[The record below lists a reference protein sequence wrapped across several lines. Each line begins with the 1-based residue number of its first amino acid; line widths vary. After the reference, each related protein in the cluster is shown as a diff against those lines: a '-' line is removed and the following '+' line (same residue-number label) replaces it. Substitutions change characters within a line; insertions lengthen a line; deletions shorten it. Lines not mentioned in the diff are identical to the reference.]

1 MDANIAQ
8 PRTPSRRRLAAAP
21 QESARGPRISPALSR
36 RQFIVAAATAAGGLA
51 IGIAPARALP
61 IAARP
66 WSPETADPREFDA
79 WLVIEP
85 DDRIVI
91 RYPRSEM
98 GQGSFTALPMMVAE
112 ELAADWSKVTAEFAS
127 ANRNLRQDFVYGK
140 DMSSVGSHSV
150 RFSHRQMQQVG
161 ASARVRLVRA
171 AARRWGVPEAECE
184 AGQSRV
190 THKPTGRSFGYGA
203 LAAEAAKI
211 ALDREPALKP
221 PAAYTLI
228 GTPTPRLDVPPK
240 INGTAAYGIDTRVP
254 GMVYAAVVGCP
265 VPGGTVKSVD
275 DRAAKAVRGVMAV
288 VDLGNAVAVVADRFW
303 RAKKASEALAIAWNP
318 GAGAGSDSAQF
329 AEAYRAALDG
339 PAATARNDGDIDK
352 AMQNAAKR
360 IEALYEVP
368 YLAHAPMEPLNA
380 TAHYRPDR
388 LDVWIGTQNALLTL
402 RTAARV
408 AGLPP
413 DKVFVHNCFCG
424 GGFGRRSFNDEMVQ
438 AIRVSK
444 AIGKPVK
451 LIWTREEDIRHD
463 RFRPQAAIRFRA
475 AFAADGTPTALDI
488 RTAVG
493 SLLRSLGLNKV
504 ASGIEPMAVEGLAN
518 SPYAIASTRVDCV
531 LKNTHIPVSFW
542 RSVGSSQNAFAIE
555 SFIDEMAHAAG
566 QDPYRFRRKLLA
578 GRADFVK
585 VLDTLAEKSGW
596 GTPLPAG
603 MGRGIAIHECYGSI
617 VGAVAEVAVRDGQV
631 KVERAVVALDCGH
644 AVNPLT
650 IAEQLEGGT
659 IWGLSAALY
668 GKNTVK
674 DGAVVETNFDTY
686 PVVRMA
692 DAPKIETHLAL
703 TGGQKWGGVGEPGV
717 APIAP
722 AVTNAIF
729 AATGKRIR
737 QLPIRDTDLSG
748 RT

>member
-1 MDANIAQ
+1 MNATVAM
-8 PRTPSRRRLAAAP
+8 
-21 QESARGPRISPALSR
+21 PALSR
-36 RQFIVAAATAAGGLA
+36 RQFIVTGLTAAGGLA
-51 IGIAPARALP
+51 IGIGPAGALP
-61 IAARP
+61 IAAQP
-66 WSPETADPREFDA
+66 WSPETADPHEMNA

-85 DDRIVI
+85 DDTIII

-112 ELAADWSKVTAEFAS
+112 ELEADWSKVTAEFAS

-150 RFSHRQMQQVG
+150 RFSHQQMQQVG
-161 ASARVRLVRA
+161 ASARVRLVLA
-171 AARRWGVPEAECE
+171 AAKRWGVPEAECE
-184 AGQSRV
+184 AKLGKV
-190 THKPTGRSFGYGA
+190 THEPSGRSFGYGA
-203 LAAEAAKI
+203 LAADAAKI
-211 ALDREPALKP
+211 TLAKEPEIKAP
-221 PAAYTLI
+221 EQWTLA
-228 GTPTPRLDVPPK
+228 GTPKPRLDVPLK
-240 INGTAAYGIDTRVP
+240 INGTAAYGIDTKVP
-254 GMVYAAVVGCP
+254 GMVYAAVLGCP
-265 VPGGTVKSVD
+265 VPGGTVKSID
-275 DRAAKAVRGVMAV
+275 DGAAKAMRGVAAV
-288 VDLGNAVAVVADRFW
+288 VNLDNAIAVVADRFW
-303 RAKKASEALAIAWNP
+303 RAKRAVEALKVTWNP

-329 AEAYRAALDG
+329 AKAYRAALDG
-339 PAATARNDGDIDK
+339 PAATARDDGDVEK
-352 AMQNAAKR
+352 AMQGAAKR
-360 IEALYEVP
+360 IEAIYEVP

-380 TAHYRPDR
+380 TAHYRPER
-388 LDVWIGTQNALLTL
+388 LDVWIGTQNALSTLT
-402 RTAARV
+402 TAAK
-408 AGLPP
+408 AADLPP

-424 GGFGRRSFNDEMVQ
+424 GGFGRRSFNDEMIQ

-444 AIGKPVK
+444 QIGKPVK
-451 LIWTREEDIRHD
+451 LVWTREQDIAHD
-463 RFRPQAAIRFRA
+463 RFRPQAAIRFKA

-493 SLLRSLGLNKV
+493 SLLRSIGRSKV
-504 ASGIEPMAVEGLAN
+504 ETGIEPMAVEGLAN
-518 SPYAIASTRVDCV
+518 SPYAVPSTRVDCV

-566 QDPYRFRRKLLA
+566 QDPYQFRRKLLA
-578 GRADFVK
+578 GRADFIK

-596 GTPLPAG
+596 GGKPPDGT
-603 MGRGIAIHECYGSI
+603 GRGIAIHECYGSI
-617 VGAVAEVAVRDGQV
+617 VGAVAEVAVTKGQV
-631 KVERAVVALDCGH
+631 NVERVVVALDCGH

-650 IAEQLEGGT
+650 VAEQLEGGT
-659 IWGLSAALY
+659 IWGLSAALF

-674 DGAVVETNFDTY
+674 DGAIVETNFDTY

-692 DAPKIETHLAL
+692 QSPKIETYLAL
-703 TGGQKWGGVGEPGV
+703 TGGKKWGGVGEPGA

-748 RT
+748 HV

>member
-1 MDANIAQ
+1 MNATIAM
-8 PRTPSRRRLAAAP
+8 
-21 QESARGPRISPALSR
+21 PALSR
-36 RQFIVAAATAAGGLA
+36 RQFIVTGLTAAGGLA
-51 IGIAPARALP
+51 IGIGPADALP
-61 IAARP
+61 IAAQP
-66 WSPETADPREFDA
+66 WSPETADPHEMNA
-79 WLVIEP
+79 WLIIEP
-85 DDRIVI
+85 DDTIII

-112 ELAADWSKVTAEFAS
+112 DLEADWSKVRAEFAS

-150 RFSHRQMQQVG
+150 RFSHQQMQQVG
-161 ASARVRLVRA
+161 ASARVRLVLA
-171 AARRWGVPEAECE
+171 AAKRWGVPEAECE
-184 AGQSRV
+184 AKLGKV
-190 THKPTGRSFGYGA
+190 THEPSGRSFGYGA
-203 LAAEAAKI
+203 LAADAAKI
-211 ALDREPALKP
+211 TLAKEPEIKAP
-221 PAAYTLI
+221 EQWTLA
-228 GTPTPRLDVPPK
+228 GTPKPRLDVPLK

-254 GMVYAAVVGCP
+254 EMVYAAVLGCP

-275 DRAAKAVRGVMAV
+275 DGAAKAMRGVVAV
-288 VDLGNAVAVVADRFW
+288 VKLDNAVAVVADRFW
-303 RAKKASEALAIAWNP
+303 RAKKAAEALNVAWNP
-318 GAGAGSDSAQF
+318 GPGAGSDSAQF
-329 AEAYRAALDG
+329 AKAYRAALDG
-339 PAATARNDGDIDK
+339 PAATARNDGNVEQ
-352 AMQNAAKR
+352 AMQGAAKR
-360 IEALYEVP
+360 IEAVYEVP

-380 TAHYRPDR
+380 TAHYRPER
-388 LDVWIGTQNALLTL
+388 LDVWIGTQNALLSLT
-402 RTAARV
+402 TAAKA

-451 LIWTREEDIRHD
+451 LVWTREEDIRHD
-463 RFRPQAAIRFRA
+463 RFRPQAAIRFKA
-475 AFAADGTPTALDI
+475 AFATDGTPTALDI

-493 SLLRSLGLNKV
+493 SLLRSLGRSKV
-504 ASGIEPMAVEGLAN
+504 ENGIEPMAVEGLAN
-518 SPYAIASTRVDCV
+518 SPYAVASTRVDCV

-566 QDPYRFRRKLLA
+566 QDPYQFRRKLLA
-578 GRADFVK
+578 RRADFIK

-596 GTPLPAG
+596 GQPLPAG
-603 MGRGIAIHECYGSI
+603 TGRGIAIHECYGSI
-617 VGAVAEVAVRDGQV
+617 VGAVAEVAVTKGEV
-631 KVERAVVALDCGH
+631 KVERVVVALDCGH

-650 IAEQLEGGT
+650 VAEQLEGGT
-659 IWGLSAALY
+659 IWGLSAALF

-674 DGAVVETNFDTY
+674 NGAIVETNFDTY

-692 DAPKIETHLAL
+692 QSPKIETYLAL
-703 TGGQKWGGVGEPGV
+703 TGGKKWGGVGEPGA

-748 RT
+748 HV

>member
-1 MDANIAQ
+1 MDGNVAK
-8 PRTPSRRRLAAAP
+8 
-21 QESARGPRISPALSR
+21 PALSR
-36 RQFIVAAATAAGGLA
+36 RHFIVTAVTAAGGLA
-51 IGIAPARALP
+51 IGIGPAKALP
-61 IAARP
+61 IAAQP
-66 WSPETADPREFDA
+66 WSPETADSHEFNA

-85 DDRIVI
+85 DDTIII

-112 ELAADWSKVTAEFAS
+112 ELEADWSKVKAEFAS
-127 ANRNLRQDFVYGK
+127 ANRNLRQGLVYGK

-150 RFSHRQMQQVG
+150 HFSHEQMQQVG

-171 AARRWGVPEAECE
+171 AAARWSVPQTECE
-184 AGQSRV
+184 ARLSRV
-190 THKPTGRSFGYGA
+190 THKATGRSLGYGA
-203 LAAEAAKI
+203 LAADAAKVT
-211 ALDREPALKP
+211 LDKEPVIKAP
-221 PAAYTLI
+221 EAYTLV
-228 GTPTPRLDVPPK
+228 GTPRPRLDVPLK
-240 INGTAAYGIDTRVP
+240 INGSAAYGIDTKVP

-265 VPGGTVKSVD
+265 VPGGSVKTFD
-275 DRAAKAVRGVMAV
+275 NAAAKVMRGVVAV
-288 VDLGNAVAVVADRFW
+288 INLDTAIAVVADRFW
-303 RAKKASEALAIAWNP
+303 RAKRATEALEIEWNP

-329 AEAYRAALDG
+329 AKSYREALDG
-339 PAATARNDGDIDK
+339 PAATARNDGDVGN
-352 AMQNAAKR
+352 ALQGAAKK
-360 IEALYEVP
+360 IEAVYEVP

-380 TAHYRPDR
+380 TANYRPDR

-402 RTAARV
+402 RTAAT
-408 AGLPP
+408 ASGLTP

-444 AIGKPVK
+444 TIGKPVK
-451 LIWTREEDIRHD
+451 LIWTREEDVRHD

-475 AFAADGTPTALDI
+475 SFDGSGAPTGLEI
-488 RTAVG
+488 RTVVG

-504 ASGIEPMAVEGLAN
+504 ENGIEPMAVEGLAN
-518 SPYAIASTRVDCV
+518 SPYGIASTRVECA

-566 QDPYRFRRKLLA
+566 EDPYRFRRRLLA
-578 GRADFVK
+578 HRADFIK

-596 GTPLPAG
+596 DRKLSPEQ
-603 MGRGIAIHECYGSI
+603 GRGIAIHECYGSV
-617 VGAVAEVAVRDGQV
+617 VGAVAEVSVTNGQV
-631 KVERAVVALDCGH
+631 KVTRAVVALDCGH

-650 IAEQLEGGT
+650 VAEQLEGGT

-674 DGAVVETNFDTY
+674 DGAIVETNFDTY

-692 DAPKIETHLAL
+692 DSPKIETHLAL
-703 TGGQKWGGVGEPGV
+703 TGGKKWGGVGEPGA

-722 AVTNAIF
+722 AVTNAVF
-729 AATGKRIR
+729 AATGRRIR

-748 RT
+748 HA